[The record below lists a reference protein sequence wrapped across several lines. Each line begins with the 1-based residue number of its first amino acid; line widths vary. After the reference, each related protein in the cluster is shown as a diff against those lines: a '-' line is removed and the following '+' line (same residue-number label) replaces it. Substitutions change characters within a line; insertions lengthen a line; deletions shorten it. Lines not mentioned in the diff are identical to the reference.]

1 MKNNRLKPSNFKET
15 AGPVVPTAPSQRILS
30 LDVLRG
36 FALLGILVSN
46 IQAFAMIRAV
56 YSNPTAFGDFTGVNY
71 VVAMLAQVLFICR
84 FYPIFSMLF
93 GAGIYL
99 MAQKVEAKGGKP
111 DAQHLRRMIWLIM
124 IAWLHI
130 SLFWDGDILFFYGL
144 SGLAAFLFRKLSPRI
159 LLIIGLVLV
168 FIPVFQ
174 SAEREASLSVKTPE
188 QLAAVNSSMRPNQE
202 KIDEEI
208 AARYQGSWTALMF
221 VRVKGCWSGFWRI
234 DNLYNLGI
242 YTGWMLLGM
251 ALFKFGILTAKVSKR
266 VLWLFLVLGL
276 GVGVPSRL
284 YHWICNSLHNWD
296 LWFPP
301 GPTWFIYW
309 ETILLR
315 AVYFLIPL
323 GYIAGIMLICRS
335 GKLRRL
341 TARLAA
347 VGRMALTNYL
357 MHSAICTFIFYGFG
371 LGLFGKVDRMGQLL
385 VVLIILVFQLWFSPL
400 WLKHFRFG
408 PMEWLWRSLTYWKI
422 QPMKIRSKNT

>member
-1 MKNNRLKPSNFKET
+1 MKKNSLKHET
-15 AGPVVPTAPSQRILS
+15 AKSIDPIAPSQRIVS
-30 LDVLRG
+30 IDVLRG
-36 FALLGILVSN
+36 FALLGILASN
-46 IQAFAMIRAV
+46 IRVFAMGYAAV
-56 YSNPTAFGDFTGVNY
+56 VNPTVFGDLTGGNY
-71 VVAMLAQVLFICR
+71 VVTMLTSVLVSGK

-111 DAQHLRRMIWLIM
+111 EAQHLRRMIWLIV
-124 IAWLHI
+124 IAWFHI
-130 SLFWDGDILFFYGL
+130 FLFWDYDILFYYGL
-144 SGLAAFLFRKLSPRI
+144 CGLAAFLFRKISPRI
-159 LLIIGLVLV
+159 LLIIGLILV

-174 SAEREASLSVKTPE
+174 SADRQATRSVKTPE
-188 QLAAVNSSMRPNQE
+188 QLAAISSSRRPNQE
-202 KIDEEI
+202 KIDQEI
-208 AARYQGSWTALMF
+208 ANYQGSWTALMSAR
-221 VRVKGCWSGFWRI
+221 VRVRWPGLWQIGA
-234 DNLYNLGI
+234 LYQFGM

-276 GVGVPSRL
+276 GVGIPFRFF
-284 YHWICNSLHNWD
+284 HWICNSLHNWD

-309 ETILLR
+309 ETILR
-315 AVYFLIPL
+315 SAVYFLIPL

-357 MHSAICTFIFYGFG
+357 MHSAICTFIFFGYG

-385 VVLIILVFQLWFSPL
+385 VVLLIWVFQLWFSPL

-408 PMEWLWRSLTYWKI
+408 PMEWLWRSLTYWKM
-422 QPMKIRSKNT
+422 QPMRIRSKNT

>member
-1 MKNNRLKPSNFKET
+1 MKNNRLKPSNYIET
-15 AGPVVPTAPSQRILS
+15 TGVLDPTAPSQRILS
-30 LDVLRG
+30 IDVLRG
-36 FALLGILVSN
+36 FALLGILASN
-46 IQAFAMIRAV
+46 IQVFAMIWAV
-56 YSNPTAFGDFTGVNY
+56 VGNPTVFGDFTGGNY
-71 VVAMLAQVLFICR
+71 VLAVLSRVLVMSR

-111 DAQHLRRMIWLIM
+111 EAQHLRRMIWLIM

-130 SLFWDGDILFFYGL
+130 SLFWDGDILFFYGV

-159 LLIIGLVLV
+159 LLIIGLIML
-168 FIPVFQ
+168 FIPVIQ
-174 SAEREASLSVKTPE
+174 SAERQASLSAKTPE
-188 QLAAVNSSMRPNQE
+188 QLAAISSSLRPNQE

-208 AARYQGSWTALMF
+208 AHYQGSWTALMSD
-221 VRVKGCWSGFWRI
+221 RVSQRWSNFWQI
-234 DNLYNLGI
+234 SALYNLGM

-276 GVGVPSRL
+276 GVGVPFRL

-301 GPTWFIYW
+301 GPSWFIYW
-309 ETILLR
+309 ETILR
-315 AVYFLIPL
+315 TAVYELIPL
-323 GYIAGIMLICRS
+323 GYIGGIMLICRS
-335 GKLRRL
+335 GKLLRL

-357 MHSAICTFIFYGFG
+357 MHSVVCSFIFFGFG
-371 LGLFGKVDRMGQLL
+371 LGLFGKVDRMGQFL
-385 VVLIILVFQLWFSPL
+385 VVLAIWVFQLWLSPL

-422 QPMKIRSKNT
+422 QPMRIRSKNP